1 MKRIYPRRIQDKYY
15 LSRLLELYLTTLEKS
30 PMQVTLRALA
40 YNSQIPESIF
50 RRLMNLHRDPADAP
64 NINAEDYHILFSN
77 IMFRYPTVKMW
88 LQDDGEVF
96 FEM

>member
-1 MKRIYPRRIQDKYY
+1 LY
-15 LSRLLELYLTTLEKS
+15 LSRLLELYLDALAGS

-40 YNSQIPESIF
+40 YNTQIPESVF
-50 RRLMNLHRDPADAP
+50 RRLANLHRDPGDAP

-77 IMFRYPTVKMW
+77 VMFRYPTVRMW
-88 LQDDGEVF
+88 LEPDGNVF